1 MDIRIWMIRIKW
13 SNSMNNRI
21 ESWKENYKSI
31 RIQIE
36 VYKTIIRNWNSR
48 LERKDKEMIDWI
60 SNWSRNRNIR
70 MGIRNYWV
78 MLKNWNWRKNERMKN
93 ERMN

>member
-21 ESWKENYKSI
+21 ESWKENYKSVRI
-31 RIQIE
+31 RIE